1 MIGIIGF
8 QAMMVALRYEI
19 YERTNDPLAL
29 GYVGL
34 VQTIPVLLLTLPA
47 GQVADWFDR
56 KFVICGGLVVG
67 AVASAGLCV
76 LSIVHGPLWMMYVCI
91 GVRSVAGT
99 FNQPARQALMPQTVP
114 LENFPNAITWNSST
128 FQLALAIGPAAG
140 GMIIAESIPAA
151 YAVDALC
158 LMLSFVAIAMIS
170 RQPAPPSREPATLES
185 LGAGVRFVVSRKV
198 ILAALTLD
206 LMATLF
212 GGANTLL
219 PIFAKDILKVGPTGL
234 GWLAAA
240 PAVGSVV
247 MALIL
252 AHSPPLRHAG
262 RSLLFAVFAFGAAT
276 VAFGFSTSYP
286 LSLMAL
292 FLTGAFDNISVVVR
306 HTIVQMLAPDAMRGR
321 ISAVNSMFIGASN
334 RLSDFE
340 SGLTAKLWGPVGS
353 VVFGGIGA
361 IAVVIGAAFVWPEL
375 GKVGSL
381 SELKSEPME
390 SGEPAA
396 ADQTVT
402 SK

>member
-1 MIGIIGF
+1 
-8 QAMMVALRYEI
+8 
-19 YERTNDPLAL
+19 
-29 GYVGL
+29 
-34 VQTIPVLLLTLPA
+34 
-47 GQVADWFDR
+47 
-56 KFVICGGLVVG
+56 
-67 AVASAGLCV
+67 
-76 LSIVHGPLWMMYVCI
+76 
-91 GVRSVAGT
+91 
-99 FNQPARQALMPQTVP
+99 
-114 LENFPNAITWNSST
+114 
-128 FQLALAIGPAAG
+128 
-140 GMIIAESIPAA
+140 
-151 YAVDALC
+151 
-158 LMLSFVAIAMIS
+158 MIS

-234 GWLAAA
+234 GWLAAS

-252 AHSPPLRHAG
+252 AHSPPLKHAG

-361 IAVVIGAAFVWPEL
+361 IVVVIGAAFVWPEL

-396 ADQTVT
+396 TDQTLA